1 MLLKLNVTF
10 VRCRRVIRGVSPL
23 AHTWYTANQVPPSII
38 NRVEWLIST
47 RYNRN
52 TLTRQLGDV
61 SQRNFGSL
69 TCAVHTVLGLLSH
82 SEFTTFEP
90 EKLVQRSKRLSEPW
104 RFMQIMIYQRVEEEK
119 KSSGCFSGIPHLPTS
134 WVSSV
139 NLCTFCEQKL
149 WFVFTSVNHPPVAAL
164 VFLASLSW
172 SHADTY
178 WLFTLVPHVT
188 ERDWHTRDM
197 LTPPNLFCLFLFSFS
212 LFLHR
217 LLFLRGWK
225 AAFFSQEKTNHLQQQ
240 LDFERAHVLI
250 VTCLSHWLRWFPKSW
265 SAVRILLTR
274 I

>member
-10 VRCRRVIRGVSPL
+10 VHCRRVIRGVSPL
-23 AHTWYTANQVPPSII
+23 ARTWYTANPVPPSII

-52 TLTRQLGDV
+52 TLTRQLSDV
-61 SQRNFGSL
+61 SQWNFGSL

-90 EKLVQRSKRLSEPW
+90 EKLVQRSQRLSEPW
-104 RFMQIMIYQRVEEEK
+104 RFMQIMIYQRAEEEK
-119 KSSGCFSGIPHLPTS
+119 KSSGCFPGIPHLPTS

-172 SHADTY
+172 SHARHLLTLYTCPTCDRARLTHSWHAY
-178 WLFTLVPHVT
+178 ASKSVLFI
-188 ERDWHTRDM
+188 
-197 LTPPNLFCLFLFSFS
+197 S
-212 LFLHR
+212 LFI
-217 LLFLRGWK
+217 FCIFCI
-225 AAFFSQEKTNHLQQQ
+225 AS
-240 LDFERAHVLI
+240 
-250 VTCLSHWLRWFPKSW
+250 CL
-265 SAVRILLTR
+265 
-274 I
+274 

>member
-10 VRCRRVIRGVSPL
+10 VHCRRVIRGVSPL
-23 AHTWYTANQVPPSII
+23 ARTWYTANPVPPSII
-38 NRVEWLIST
+38 NRVEWLLST
-47 RYNRN
+47 HYNRN
-52 TLTRQLGDV
+52 TLTRQLSDV
-61 SQRNFGSL
+61 SQWNFGSL

-90 EKLVQRSKRLSEPW
+90 EKLVQRSQRLSEPW
-104 RFMQIMIYQRVEEEK
+104 RFMQIMIYQRAEEEK
-119 KSSGCFSGIPHLPTS
+119 KSSGIPHLPTS

-149 WFVFTSVNHPPVAAL
+149 WFVFTSVNHPPFAAL

-197 LTPPNLFCLFLFSFS
+197 LMPPNLFCLFLFSYS
-212 LFLHR
+212 LFSAPPLVCKM
-217 LLFLRGWK
+217 LKSCFLFSRKNKSFATTIG
-225 AAFFSQEKTNHLQQQ
+225 LQ
-240 LDFERAHVLI
+240 DGTCANRDMSVTLI
-250 VTCLSHWLRWFPKSW
+250 EVIS
-265 SAVRILLTR
+265 
-274 I
+274 